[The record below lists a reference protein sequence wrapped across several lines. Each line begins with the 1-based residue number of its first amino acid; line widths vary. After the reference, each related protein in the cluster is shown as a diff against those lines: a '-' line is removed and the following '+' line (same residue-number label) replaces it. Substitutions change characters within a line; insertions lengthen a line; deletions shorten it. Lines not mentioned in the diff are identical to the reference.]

1 MYELYSFYEVEIFY
15 CKLDLIIVL
24 WTNIYVKFI
33 GCKMR
38 KGKRQVGDNSQP
50 VREMLRWTD
59 EMDNRV
65 LNAMVEEA
73 RAGNRIDGS
82 WTPQAYTKIVQT
94 LRDSGLTDVTKNHVK
109 NRQKT
114 MKDRW
119 REIHDLFNGLS
130 GFAWSPVTKRF
141 EAEDEVWDELIKVN
155 VVKHFL

>member
-1 MYELYSFYEVEIFY
+1 
-15 CKLDLIIVL
+15 
-24 WTNIYVKFI
+24 
-33 GCKMR
+33 
-38 KGKRQVGDNSQP
+38 
-50 VREMLRWTD
+50 
-59 EMDNRV
+59 
-65 LNAMVEEA
+65 MVEET
-73 RAGNRIDGS
+73 RAGNSRIDGS
-82 WTPQAYTKIVQT
+82 WTLQAYTKIVQT

-130 GFAWSPVTKRF
+130 GFVWSPVTKRF